1 MDTILADGAGS
12 FKVTWPDAY
21 KLLAESVRERDALV
35 RLAGEIA
42 VILAH
47 CPADQAR
54 GLAEQIYER
63 MDDFRFTDDCKRFR
77 IGASVGL
84 VQLDHPH
91 QG

>member
-1 MDTILADGAGS
+1 MNVACGHSVGDQLLH
-12 FKVTWPDAY
+12 KVS

-35 RLAGEIA
+35 RLAGEFA

>member
-1 MDTILADGAGS
+1 MNVACGHSVGDQLLH
-12 FKVTWPDAY
+12 KVS

-84 VQLDHPH
+84 VQLDHSH